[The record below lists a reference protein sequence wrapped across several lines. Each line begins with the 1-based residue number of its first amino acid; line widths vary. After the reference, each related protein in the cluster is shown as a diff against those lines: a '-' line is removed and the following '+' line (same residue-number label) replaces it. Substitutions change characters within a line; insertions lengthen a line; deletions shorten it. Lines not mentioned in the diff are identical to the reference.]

1 MKGLAVPGEVAHG
14 LGVAVLRSE
23 EEVLEE
29 RHVARVGPGRLDQG
43 ARLARE
49 EGVVALRA
57 LVAQDVDGEEDE
69 HADLVVHGK
78 RDEAVHL
85 VVERRQRVEPGAE
98 VRVQPLVARLGAD
111 VARGEAGRRQAAGR
125 RGQDVQGQLAEL
137 DGLEKKGSGGPRM
150 GLDRR
155 GRDLREHLG
164 QPAAEEEEPRLAQA
178 VGEREVAPE
187 LVVQRLRPVEARAG
201 EEVPAHARQPV
212 DRAVEHRL
220 ERADGEGLVELDG
233 AGGLA
238 APGLRLARAAPQGG
252 QRRRGGRGLALLPA
266 PLPAAL
272 GRRLALALDA
282 AVRRD
287 DPAGLRQEG
296 M

>member
-1 MKGLAVPGEVAHG
+1 MKGLGVPGEVAHG
-14 LGVAVLRSE
+14 LGVAVLRGE

-137 DGLEKKGSGGPRM
+137 DGLEKKRGKGSGQTRITRRM
-150 GLDRR
+150 GGGTCANISVSPPRR
-155 GRDLREHLG
+155 RKS
-164 QPAAEEEEPRLAQA
+164 PAWPRLS
-178 VGEREVAPE
+178 GSER
-187 LVVQRLRPVEARAG
+187 
-201 EEVPAHARQPV
+201 
-212 DRAVEHRL
+212 
-220 ERADGEGLVELDG
+220 
-233 AGGLA
+233 
-238 APGLRLARAAPQGG
+238 
-252 QRRRGGRGLALLPA
+252 
-266 PLPAAL
+266 
-272 GRRLALALDA
+272 
-282 AVRRD
+282 
-287 DPAGLRQEG
+287 
-296 M
+296 

>member
-14 LGVAVLRSE
+14 LGVAVLRGE

-57 LVAQDVDGEEDE
+57 LLAQDVDGEEDE

-155 GRDLREHLG
+155 ERPARTSRSARRGGGRAPPGPGCRG
-164 QPAAEEEEPRLAQA
+164 ARGSARTRRAAPAPHRGPGWRGSPGTCAPAGRPGRRTPPGASGRGGARRTRWGGRPCSAGSAPRSGCTSGRAA
-178 VGEREVAPE
+178 ASWR
-187 LVVQRLRPVEARAG
+187 ARARSPSC
-201 EEVPAHARQPV
+201 PAS
-212 DRAVEHRL
+212 
-220 ERADGEGLVELDG
+220 
-233 AGGLA
+233 GG
-238 APGLRLARAAPQGG
+238 ARAATRSCAG
-252 QRRRGGRGLALLPA
+252 RGGTTG
-266 PLPAAL
+266 
-272 GRRLALALDA
+272 
-282 AVRRD
+282 
-287 DPAGLRQEG
+287 
-296 M
+296 